1 MDQKPKKPFS
11 VYLLRFLII
20 FIAASGLMGGLSF
33 LISPSGEL
41 LQIPLSLL
49 NNTPFDNYLIPGIIL
64 LICIGLYPT
73 IVSFGL
79 FNRKENPLLNSVN
92 LYKENHWS
100 WTGSVY
106 IGIMLIIWMDVQV
119 MLIGYNAIIQFIYA
133 ILGVLTVI
141 CALIPSVKNFYLKR

>member
-1 MDQKPKKPFS
+1 
-11 VYLLRFLII
+11 
-20 FIAASGLMGGLSF
+20 MGGLSF
-33 LISPSGEL
+33 VISPSGEL

-79 FNRKENPLLNSVN
+79 FNR
-92 LYKENHWS
+92 KENHWS